1 MKFDIDISKYLLRES
16 QTFIDNTLGKV
27 DVDGLDTN
35 ADFLANESGLIP
47 AELRDDFLEYA
58 ELGRNDG
65 GYLNGDLSK
74 PDYRPEA
81 DIFVKGDMENFSAY
95 VNVVAY
101 ATCGTV
107 SRDAVLQMQNGSRF
121 DMVRAD
127 GYGDW
132 VRAVFRPSDLSDKS
146 VFYVFRRKGDDTFSM
161 VVISEYRNIELSFR

>member
-16 QTFIDNTLGKV
+16 QTFIDNMLGKV

-74 PDYRPEA
+74 PDYMPEA

-101 ATCGTV
+101 ATCGV
-107 SRDAVLQMQNGSRF
+107 VERSVVLQM
-121 DMVRAD
+121 
-127 GYGDW
+127 
-132 VRAVFRPSDLSDKS
+132 
-146 VFYVFRRKGDDTFSM
+146 
-161 VVISEYRNIELSFR
+161 

>member
-16 QTFIDNTLGKV
+16 QMFIDNTLGKV
-27 DVDGLDTN
+27 DVDGLYTN
-35 ADFLANESGLIP
+35 ADFLANKSGLIP
-47 AELRDDFLEYA
+47 VELRDDFLEYA

-65 GYLNGDLSK
+65 GYLNSDLSK

-81 DIFVKGDMENFSAY
+81 DIYIEGDLENFNAY

-101 ATCGTV
+101 ATCG
-107 SRDAVLQMQNGSRF
+107 AVPSDVVLRMRNGSRF

-132 VRAVFRPSDLSDKS
+132 VRGVFRQSDLSDNS

-161 VVISEYRNIELSFR
+161 VVISEYRDI